1 MASNKLTELDPIL
14 SNNLN
19 DVDPLYIV
27 DVSSDKSKKVL
38 LSELSQFINEYIVNN
53 SIARIIPYFLEASA
67 SGSSNY
73 DTAYNI
79 VDIDWVGASGTY
91 VLNIPSATDIPYRV
105 IRVTNNA
112 TVGANDKVHVTPPLG
127 ETIDGAAFY
136 NIQKPYNGIAAWS
149 DGTRWIVI
157 QAKSS

>member
-1 MASNKLTELDPIL
+1 MASNKLTDLTPITADQLSGTDPFY
-14 SNNLN
+14 
-19 DVDPLYIV
+19 VV
-27 DVSSDKSKKVL
+27 DVSVNQSKKIL

-53 SIARIIPYFLEASA
+53 SITRIIPYFLQASA

-79 VDIDWVGASGTY
+79 VDIDWVGSPGTY